1 MVHADKPVN
10 RRRMRKRTAV
20 LLILAL
26 GGLASLFVG
35 LQWEAVLRT
44 FATDL
49 ARTENFFNLINPNHI
64 SLAHAIVAGTV
75 GLGHFL
81 LLFGIIATLVG
92 LSGAAYTH
100 LRSTGNPR
108 WRSLGF
114 LRAFLFGTGTMMLL
128 AVGTATWMTSAVSYE
143 NKLAT
148 EPSGPAASSAG
159 QKEEHHAHCTELPT
173 PQQQEAADR
182 LAADTKV
189 GVAKYVDPSVA
200 EAEGYQPSS
209 PSWRPITHYLNPT
222 YQRDGEILDPSRP
235 ESLVYANTSK
245 GPVLLGAM
253 YLMPEPSA
261 PGPQIGGC
269 LTQWHAHSLWG
280 WETPE
285 MMHVWTADVSGGPFS
300 ELRPRT
306 FVQSLEDSP

>member
-1 MVHADKPVN
+1 M
-10 RRRMRKRTAV
+10 
-20 LLILAL
+20 LLLAL

-49 ARTENFFNLINPNHI
+49 ARTENFFNLINPNHT
-64 SLAHAIVAGTV
+64 SLAHAIVAGIV

-81 LLFGIIATLVG
+81 LLFGVAATLVG

-100 LRSTGNPR
+100 LRSTGNPK
-108 WRSLGF
+108 WRSPGF
-114 LRAFLFGTGTMMLL
+114 LRAFVFGTGAVVLL
-128 AVGTATWMTSAVSYE
+128 AVGTATWMTRAVSYE
-143 NKLAT
+143 DELAA

-159 QKEEHHAHCTELPT
+159 EKEDHADCTEPPT
-173 PQQQEAADR
+173 PQQQEAADK
-182 LAADTKV
+182 LAAETKA
-189 GVAKYVDPSVA
+189 GVAKYLDPAAA

-209 PSWRPITHYLNPT
+209 PSWRPVTHYINPA

-253 YLMPEPSA
+253 YLMPEPGTL
-261 PGPQIGGC
+261 GPRIGGC
-269 LTQWHAHSLWG
+269 LTQWHPHSLWG
-280 WETPE
+280 QETPE
-285 MMHVWTADVSGGPFS
+285 MMHVWTADVPGGPFS
-300 ELRPRT
+300 ELRPRK
-306 FVQSLEDSP
+306 FVQSLEDPS

>member
-1 MVHADKPVN
+1 
-10 RRRMRKRTAV
+10 MRKRTAL

-26 GGLASLFVG
+26 GGLALLFVG

-64 SLAHAIVAGTV
+64 SLTHVIVAGIV

-81 LLFGIIATLVG
+81 LLFGVTAALVG
-92 LSGAAYTH
+92 LAGAAYIH
-100 LRSTGNPR
+100 LRSVGNSW
-108 WRSLGF
+108 WRAP
-114 LRAFLFGTGTMMLL
+114 AFRRSFVVGAGVLVLL
-128 AVGTATWMTSAVSYE
+128 AVGTATWMTTAVSYE
-143 NKLAT
+143 DELAA

-159 QKEEHHAHCTELPT
+159 EKHDHTDCTDPPT
-173 PQQQEAADR
+173 PQQQEAADK
-182 LAADTKV
+182 LAADTKA
-189 GVAKYVDPSVA
+189 GVAKYVDLSVA
-200 EAEGYQPSS
+200 EADDYRPSS

-222 YQRDGEILDPSRP
+222 YQRDGEILEPYRP
-235 ESLVYANTSK
+235 EALVYANTSG

-253 YLMPEPSA
+253 YLMPESGA
-261 PGPQIGGC
+261 SGPQIGGC

-285 MMHVWTADVSGGPFS
+285 MMHVWTADVPGGPFS
-300 ELRPRT
+300 ELRPRK
-306 FVQSLEDSP
+306 FVQSLEDSS

>member
-1 MVHADKPVN
+1 MAHADKPVN
-10 RRRMRKRTAV
+10 RRRIRKRTAL

-64 SLAHAIVAGTV
+64 SLAHAIVAGTL

-100 LRSTGNPR
+100 LRSTDNLR

-114 LRAFLFGTGTMMLL
+114 HRAFLFGTGAMMLL

-148 EPSGPAASSAG
+148 EPQQARKKNITPTARSPRHLSSR
-159 QKEEHHAHCTELPT
+159 KRPT
-173 PQQQEAADR
+173 D
-182 LAADTKV
+182 
-189 GVAKYVDPSVA
+189 
-200 EAEGYQPSS
+200 
-209 PSWRPITHYLNPT
+209 
-222 YQRDGEILDPSRP
+222 SRRIP
-235 ESLVYANTSK
+235 K
-245 GPVLLGAM
+245 
-253 YLMPEPSA
+253 
-261 PGPQIGGC
+261 
-269 LTQWHAHSLWG
+269 
-280 WETPE
+280 
-285 MMHVWTADVSGGPFS
+285 
-300 ELRPRT
+300 
-306 FVQSLEDSP
+306 